1 MKKLYTIFAAILLT
15 GSIAFAEIVDESKAE
30 TIAAR
35 WLGCEPVLCWEGPQ
49 TKADQ
54 EALFYVY
61 NNPQGGWVMISAE
74 DVLCPILAYSEE
86 GEFKCSGMPLH
97 ISRWIDGYVRTIRE
111 VRESKV
117 QATPQAVQMW
127 QTAGYRT
134 KADGG
139 KLLQTAD

>member
-61 NNPQGGWVMISAE
+61 NNPQGGWVMISALFSPIAKK
-74 DVLCPILAYSEE
+74 VNSSAAVCP
-86 GEFKCSGMPLH
+86 C
-97 ISRWIDGYVRTIRE
+97 IS
-111 VRESKV
+111 
-117 QATPQAVQMW
+117 
-127 QTAGYRT
+127 
-134 KADGG
+134 ADGLTDMSG
-139 KLLQTAD
+139 PYAK